1 MYDVADKFKLFQY
14 NSVIFTKIDEAVTF
28 GNILNIVT
36 NFDIP
41 VSFLSNGQVI
51 PDDIIS
57 ADSEFIANMVYT
69 GKYN

>member
-1 MYDVADKFKLFQY
+1 LFKY

-57 ADSEFIANMVYT
+57 ADPEFIANMVYT